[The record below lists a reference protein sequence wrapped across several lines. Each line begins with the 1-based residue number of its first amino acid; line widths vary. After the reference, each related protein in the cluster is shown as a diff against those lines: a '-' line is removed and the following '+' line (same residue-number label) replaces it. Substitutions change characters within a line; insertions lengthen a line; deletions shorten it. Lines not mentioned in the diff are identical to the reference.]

1 MPNVLLANGFR
12 FFFYSNEHE
21 PAHVHVEKGDG
32 VAKFN
37 LIPVTLVKN
46 EGLKPK
52 ELKQAETL
60 IRQHQSLLLDKWKTY
75 FGS

>member
-1 MPNVLLANGFR
+1 MPNILLSNGFR
-12 FFFYSNEHE
+12 FFYSNEHE

-46 EGLKPK
+46 EEG
-52 ELKQAETL
+52 
-60 IRQHQSLLLDKWKTY
+60 
-75 FGS
+75 